1 MFPGQHK
8 LICLFPQSIQ
18 NPIRFSNIVAFFY
31 FGHGRCLKGS
41 ELRYVMEESQTT
53 GSQQSQD
60 RQVSDEEGSASTH
73 RTMSP
78 ERCSSFRICQP
89 AFLIFPI
96 VRGLILAPIIRTI
109 MGLTI
114 SNNRPNSTLPGL
126 MCSRSKSF
134 PLGLQT
140 LLSSFN
146 PATGSGTEQKTNVA
160 NTVSKI
166 LFGNASCCTSMF

>member
-1 MFPGQHK
+1 MHSKKCPHKKSLYGYIGMQLIRELLPDHMFPGQHK

-41 ELRYVMEESQTT
+41 E
-53 GSQQSQD
+53 
-60 RQVSDEEGSASTH
+60 
-73 RTMSP
+73 
-78 ERCSSFRICQP
+78 
-89 AFLIFPI
+89 
-96 VRGLILAPIIRTI
+96 
-109 MGLTI
+109 
-114 SNNRPNSTLPGL
+114 LPGL

-160 NTVSKI
+160 NTVSKL
-166 LFGNASCCTSMF
+166 LFGNASCYTSIF